1 MSVVAGVAFTLLIGF
16 APAPPEVVDAV
27 QEIEIETSTAEA
39 SVFRLRLGI
48 AQTFLG
54 DWTIL
59 ERDFFRP
66 LVPVGIRV
74 GNGLGVPE
82 AIVNGFVSNVE
93 ATYAEQPGESVL
105 EITGMDATSLM
116 NLQEKVMPWP
126 NLPDHAIAAAIFGQ
140 YTLVPRVQ
148 PTPPQLVEPEGTTT
162 QRGTDIRFLRRLAE
176 RNGFE
181 CYVQPEPLS
190 GVDMGFF
197 QPPQLTGLPQAV
209 LNVNMGPET
218 NVLSFRVRYA
228 ASLPTTAVA
237 AGLDVATKAVQPAL
251 APAAL
256 QIPLGLEPALFR
268 VLPPPIVRPANT
280 GLMRTAELQPL
291 VQAIADRSSWAVVAE
306 GQVGPDVGILRPGG
320 LVNVRGAG
328 RLFTGS
334 YYVTKVSH
342 VVSREGHLQR
352 FQAARNAVGMTGAE
366 LFVDVF

>member
-1 MSVVAGVAFTLLIGF
+1 MVGLGFTLLIGF

-27 QEIEIETSTAEA
+27 QAIEIDTSTEEA
-39 SVFRLRLGI
+39 GILRLRLGI
-48 AQTFLG
+48 ARTALG

-59 ERDFFRP
+59 ERDIFRP
-66 LVPVGIRV
+66 LVPVGIRL
-74 GNGLGVPE
+74 GSGLGVPE
-82 AIVNGFVSNVE
+82 AVINGFVSHVE
-93 ATYAEQPGESVL
+93 ATYADEPGESVL
-105 EITGMDATSLM
+105 EVTGLDATAVM

-126 NLPDHAIAAAIFGQ
+126 NMPDHAIAAAIFGQ
-140 YTLVPRVQ
+140 YTIVPRVQ

-162 QRGTDIRFLRRLAE
+162 QRGTDIRFLRRLAA

-190 GVDMGFF
+190 GVDTGFF

-218 NVLSFRVRYA
+218 NVRSFTVRYEA
-228 ASLPTTAVA
+228 TRPTTAVA

-256 QIPLGLEPALFR
+256 QVPLGLEPTLFR
-268 VLPPPIVRPANT
+268 VLPPPVVRPADT
-280 GLMRTAELQPL
+280 GLMRSAELQPL
-291 VQAIADRSSWAVVAE
+291 AQAIADRSSLAVVAGGE
-306 GQVGPDVGILRPGG
+306 VGPDVGILRPGG

-328 RLFTGS
+328 RLFSGS
-334 YYVTKVSH
+334 YYVTNVSH
-342 VVSREGHLQR
+342 VVTREGLVQR
-352 FQAARNAVGMTGAE
+352 FQASRNAVTLTGAE